1 MFQLVFKGEC
11 TAGTDL
17 ATARANAGALFKANL
32 EQIDRMFS
40 GQPVVIRNKLDEGQ
54 AEKYRLVLQKHG
66 MVAYV
71 EAMAGTRPPEQKPAA
86 RPKPAPAA
94 ATPTPTAPAAPSASP
109 PAAAPERASAK
120 GGGPAVEPGDRPR
133 LAGEKVDDILAGSG
147 LSLDPPGVTL
157 VKHQETAPPLFQ
169 HLDSWTLAPAGSEL
183 GEKRETPPPVNPD
196 ISHLSLAD
204 EDQ

>member
-17 ATARANAGALFKANL
+17 ATARANAGALFKASL
-32 EQIDRMFS
+32 EQVERMFS
-40 GQPVVIRNKLDEGQ
+40 GQPVVIRNRLDEGQ

-71 EAMAGTRPPEQKPAA
+71 ETMAGTRPPEQEPAA
-86 RPKPAPAA
+86 SPKPAPAA
-94 ATPTPTAPAAPSASP
+94 AATPRPTAPATQSAS
-109 PAAAPERASAK
+109 PERASAK
-120 GGGPAVEPGDRPR
+120 AGGPAVEPGDRPR

-157 VKHQETAPPLFQ
+157 VEHQETAPPLFQ

-183 GEKRETPPPVNPD
+183 GEKRETPPPVTPD

-204 EDQ
+204 EDQQSR